1 MGPAARAAVMSDVPR
16 DRAEWSWLVAS
27 GYTLYKV
34 CLPACCTG
42 ESWMTPGGDS
52 TIYTNERAGRLC
64 FITLETGQ
72 KIQWYN
78 DNVIGGRSVSRSGKI
93 FSVRDVGRFILI
105 SFRSVRL
112 VQFTVQLGKTSVTVV
127 RLPKFRFPPTPIL
140 QWFTAYTQKINILKV
155 PSSFIFRV
163 INPI

>member
-1 MGPAARAAVMSDVPR
+1 MGPAARAAVMSDVSR

-127 RLPKFRFPPTPIL
+127 RLPKFRFPPTPTDRRQFYQL
-140 QWFTAYTQKINILKV
+140 LT
-155 PSSFIFRV
+155 S
-163 INPI
+163 